1 MHDLKRQRTS
11 KYVSRDKHI
20 YHHTLI
26 AHTCIHLYI
35 PLSSAFLDGST
46 AGAGL
51 VAAGAAERLSLLAG
65 AVALADVEVDVVDVV
80 VSGLSAMSYK
90 VFSVK
95 AHISSQC
102 T

>member
-1 MHDLKRQRTS
+1 MFL
-11 KYVSRDKHI
+11 VINI